1 MSDQQSVTPEQFSDM
16 VDRFINLA
24 NELGNTLPRARVNAA
39 FLFAAARYNAFN
51 KQKREERAMDLGLKG
66 KVAVVT
72 DLVEARTLVAA
83 QPDVSAV
90 TRDGDLLSAWF
101 ASGERVNHRFCR

>member
-51 KQKREERAMDLGLKG
+51 WSFREVALEQTLDEATVAHGGEYETMFRNNASELMAVRAKG
-66 KVAVVT
+66 
-72 DLVEARTLVAA
+72 
-83 QPDVSAV
+83 
-90 TRDGDLLSAWF
+90 
-101 ASGERVNHRFCR
+101 